1 LRAAIYVMVHDDDA
15 AWCASCDVQ
24 QMGPYII
31 RTFSESPRFTEV
43 EASRV
48 RDELRISL
56 REHFE
61 VLTYVVSTWT
71 HA

>member
-1 LRAAIYVMVHDDDA
+1 MRAAIYVMVYDDDA
-15 AWCASCDVQ
+15 AWCASCDVK

-31 RTFSESPRFTEV
+31 RKFSESPRFTKV

-48 RDELRISL
+48 RDKLCISL
-56 REHFE
+56 REHLN
-61 VLTYVVSTWT
+61 VLAYMVSTWT